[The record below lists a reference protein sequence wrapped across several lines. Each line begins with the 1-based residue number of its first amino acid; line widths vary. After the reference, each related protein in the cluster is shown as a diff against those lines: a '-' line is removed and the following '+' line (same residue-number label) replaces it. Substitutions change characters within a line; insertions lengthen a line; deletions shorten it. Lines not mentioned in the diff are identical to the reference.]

1 MFYMSITVKDMPMK
15 LYVDSCRCI
24 PRFDHHCGWINAC
37 VGLHNTRT
45 FLAFLAANLATCI
58 YGLWLLITTMWG
70 ELHKRGMFD
79 V

>member
-1 MFYMSITVKDMPMK
+1 
-15 LYVDSCRCI
+15 
-24 PRFDHHCGWINAC
+24 

-45 FLAFLAANLATCI
+45 FLVFLSANLGTCV
-58 YGLWLLITTMWG
+58 YGMWLLTATMRG